1 MLRELSTV
9 LIEMQQALAPFTAGA
24 LAAGAVRADAGAG
37 ASGGDTRIRLRDA
50 TLELPLD
57 LRVVFADGGARL
69 DADVPRSLADSNW
82 RDGTSRLRLRIVA
95 LAATDDE
102 EFAS

>member
-9 LIEMQQALAPFTAGA
+9 LIEMQDALAPFTAGA
-24 LAAGAVRADAGAG
+24 VALEHAQAVADAGA
-37 ASGGDTRIRLRDA
+37 GDTRIRLRDA

-69 DADVPRSLADSNW
+69 DADVPRSLSDSNW
-82 RDGTSRLRLRIVA
+82 RDGTSRLHLTIVA
-95 LAATDDE
+95 VPADDAE
-102 EFAS
+102 VSP